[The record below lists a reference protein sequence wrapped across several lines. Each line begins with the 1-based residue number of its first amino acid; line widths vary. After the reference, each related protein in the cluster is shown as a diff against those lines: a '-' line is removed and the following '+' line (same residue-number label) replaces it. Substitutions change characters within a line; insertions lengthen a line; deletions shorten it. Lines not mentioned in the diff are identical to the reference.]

1 MLKWFMV
8 PVVIL
13 AVGIFIKLMF
23 YPESC
28 NMDNPSNRDFNKYFG
43 LTVAQNHFMT
53 RSADECNIDYLYRP
67 ALPQAVIKPDR
78 SSSTFVILAPYGT
91 GKTMLRC
98 AFDQNLDKRYFKVI
112 LLNTHLSE
120 YIQRFVSANGKNN
133 SLENSLENWESKD
146 FAQILLSVLVTQFL
160 SQFNDRWIDLA
171 NMSMDEKMDL
181 IFIACYYFDRHAT
194 IELENFAN
202 SLFKKTGFFAS
213 PYKEQDAITQT
224 KENNR
229 YEDKV
234 LLIQFKNDIRNFKI
248 LDLNQNSKLHLLLAI
263 VEGEKYQHNAKS
275 KQMHETV
282 FQDLVK
288 FSSFMKKHM
297 GKKVVFI
304 IDGIDENQNFF
315 SANGVNVPQLNRFY
329 QSSVS
334 QEIVVMTM
342 ANHFD
347 LAMFYVA
354 ANGVELSDVIIR
366 KDKFPIYTVTW
377 NTKSLLNYADYIL
390 EKLRSLSASSRCKP
404 IPSFKNLVN
413 YSDERIAEIVNKIPT
428 PRALH
433 FFMTELIRE
442 MNSDAAHVQQP
453 FIANFDNINNAS
465 EKSKKSFNQVRA

>member
-1 MLKWFMV
+1 
-8 PVVIL
+8 
-13 AVGIFIKLMF
+13 
-23 YPESC
+23 
-28 NMDNPSNRDFNKYFG
+28 
-43 LTVAQNHFMT
+43 
-53 RSADECNIDYLYRP
+53 
-67 ALPQAVIKPDR
+67 
-78 SSSTFVILAPYGT
+78 
-91 GKTMLRC
+91 
-98 AFDQNLDKRYFKVI
+98 
-112 LLNTHLSE
+112 
-120 YIQRFVSANGKNN
+120 
-133 SLENSLENWESKD
+133 
-146 FAQILLSVLVTQFL
+146 
-160 SQFNDRWIDLA
+160 
-171 NMSMDEKMDL
+171 
-181 IFIACYYFDRHAT
+181 
-194 IELENFAN
+194 
-202 SLFKKTGFFAS
+202 LFKKTGFFAS

-234 LLIQFKNDIRNFKI
+234 LLTQFKNDIQNFKI
-248 LDLNQNSKLHLLLAI
+248 LDLNQNGKLHLLLAI
-263 VEGEKYQHNAKS
+263 VEGEKYQHNAKR

-304 IDGIDENQNFF
+304 IDGMDENQNFF
-315 SANGVNVPQLNRFY
+315 SNNGVNVPQLNRFY

-354 ANGVELSDVIIR
+354 TNGVHLSDVIIR
-366 KDKFPIYTVTW
+366 KDKFPVYSVTW
-377 NTKSLLNYADYIL
+377 NTKSLINYADYIL
-390 EKLRSLSASSRCKP
+390 EELSSLSASSRCKP

-433 FFMTELIRE
+433 YFMTELIRE

-453 FIANFDNINNAS
+453 FIANFDNINKAFQKS
-465 EKSKKSFNQVRA
+465 EIFFNQVRA